1 MEIAELILKFIDSL
15 IYPIIIVFLVIFFR
29 KELSG
34 ILCGDF
40 KAKYKDLEL
49 TIERNRK
56 TLENARETQKIAISR
71 INETIQEVEPIGKG
85 ENAVQNIKIL
95 LNAMNESLNYWESE
109 VMKVLRKQKGRYPEE
124 TLVDYYF
131 QVESDPWKRSHEEK
145 NLREAINTLL
155 EKSFVMRDNGYLVLH
170 ELLLNKTG

>member
-34 ILCGDF
+34 ILRGDF